1 MSWPSFISDNSWLEM
16 AETSLRVWLLCV
28 LFLQS
33 ALGQPYTP
41 THKPGTCAFY
51 DECGKNPEVQTNA
64 QVACLSNTPAQHVT
78 GEHLKKLQQLCPRL
92 VKDPN
97 NTYACCTLGQLDS
110 LEKSIRTFKTLTD
123 RCPVCSANFV
133 NLHCQNTCSPNQS
146 LFINVTRVAKSALNN
161 GTKQAVVAY
170 EAFYQRIFAEQTYD
184 SCSQVQFPS
193 TASTVV
199 GIMCGAYGSVFC
211 NAQRWL
217 DYQGNT
223 DNNFAPLDITFH
235 LLESSE
241 SPGGGIQP
249 LDSEVP
255 PCNVSLGEN
264 QQACSCLDCAASCP
278 VISHPSA
285 LDATFRLGSMAGGL
299 VLIIILCS
307 VFALLTVFLVWSR
320 LGSKSCMGR
329 TPDPKTGTSFS
340 DRLSLST
347 HTLLS
352 KFFQNWGT
360 WVASWPVTILVV
372 SIAVVVSLA
381 GGLAFIELTT
391 EPVDLWSAPNSQ
403 ARREKEFHDQHFGPF
418 FRTNQVILTALNRPN
433 YSYDSLQLGPKNFS
447 GILATDLLEKLL
459 KLQEELRQLEVW
471 SPTDKRNISLKD
483 ICYAPLNPHNASL
496 SDCCINS
503 ILQYFQSNHSRLL
516 RTANQTVNGKTYHL
530 DWRDHF
536 LYCANAPASYTD
548 STNLQL
554 SCMADYG
561 APVFPFLAV
570 GGYQGNN
577 YSEAD
582 ALIMTFSLNNYP
594 SGDQRQAQAKLWEE
608 GFLKKMRAFQSET
621 AGMFQVAFMAERS
634 LEDEINSTTAQDL
647 PIFAISYIV
656 IFLYIALAL
665 GSYSSW
671 KRVLV
676 DSKVTLGLGGV
687 VVVLG
692 SVMAA
697 MGFFSYLGIPS
708 SLVILQVVPFLV
720 LAVGADNIF
729 IFVLEYQRLPRR
741 PGEQREAHIGRALGR
756 VAPSMLLC
764 SLSEAICFFLGALTP
779 MPAVRTFAL
788 TSGFAVILDFLLQ
801 MTAFVALLS
810 LDSKRQEASRI
821 DVCCCVRSQKLTL
834 PGQSEGFLLKFF
846 RKFYT
851 PILLHRVTRG
861 VVVLLFVALFGMSL
875 YFMCHINVG
884 LDQELA
890 LPKDSY
896 LIDYFHFL
904 NRYFE
909 IGTPVYFVTTGGYNF
924 SSTEGLN
931 AVCSSSGCDNFSL
944 TQKIHYASEFPEI
957 SYLAI
962 PASSWVDD
970 FIDWLRWPCC
980 SLNATGHF
988 CPSTVTTICLR
999 HCVNNKGIIR
1009 PSMEEFYKYLPL
1021 FLQDMPNIK
1030 CSKGGLGAY
1039 STSVVL
1045 GPNDTV
1051 LASRFMAYHRP
1062 LKNSRDFTEALRAS
1076 RALAANIT
1084 VDLRKVPGT
1093 SPDFEVFPYTISNV
1107 FYEQYLTI
1115 IPEGLFMLSICLLP
1129 TFAVCCL
1136 LLGADLRSGL
1146 LNLFTII
1153 MILVD
1158 TVGFMVLW
1166 DISYN
1171 AVSLI
1176 NLVMAVGI
1184 SVEFVS
1190 HITRS
1195 FAVSTRATRLERA
1208 KEATIS
1214 MGSAVFAGVAMTN
1227 LPGILILGLA
1237 KAQLIQIFFFR
1248 LNLLITLMGLL
1259 HGLVFLPVIL
1269 SYLGPDVNTALVQAE
1284 KAEEAS
1290 VARTASCT
1298 KNPSPTGTTQSI
1310 YENIFDNHSFER
1322 PVDSRQKF

>member
-1 MSWPSFISDNSWLEM
+1 MTE
-16 AETSLRVWLLCV
+16 ASLRVWLLCV
-28 LFLQS
+28 LFLHL
-33 ALGQPYTP
+33 ALGELYTP
-41 THKPGTCAFY
+41 RHEAGYCSFY
-51 DECGKNPEVQTNA
+51 DECGKNPELQINA
-64 QVACLSNTPAQHVT
+64 QVSCLSNTPARHIT

-92 VKDPN
+92 SKGPN
-97 NTYACCTLGQLDS
+97 NTYACCSLEQLNS

-146 LFINVTRVAKSALNN
+146 LFINVTRVTENK
-161 GTKQAVVAY
+161 THPAVLAY
-170 EAFYQRIFAEQTYD
+170 EAFYQRTFAEKTYN

-199 GIMCGAYGSVFC
+199 GIMCGVYGSVFC

-235 LLESSE
+235 LLESSQ
-241 SPGGGIQP
+241 SPGGGVQP
-249 LDSEVP
+249 LGGEVP
-255 PCNVSLGEN
+255 PCNVPLGEN
-264 QQACSCLDCAASCP
+264 EQACSCLDCASSCP
-278 VISHPSA
+278 VINHPSA

-299 VLIIILCS
+299 VLIIILCLG
-307 VFALLTVFLVWSR
+307 FAVLTIFLVWSR
-320 LGSKSCMGR
+320 LASKSGMDG
-329 TPDPKTGTSFS
+329 TPDPKAATSFS
-340 DRLSLST
+340 DKLSLST
-347 HTLLS
+347 HTLLG
-352 KFFQNWGT
+352 KFFQRWGT
-360 WVASWPVTILVV
+360 WVASWPVTVLVV
-372 SIAVVVSLA
+372 SFAVVVSLA
-381 GGLAFIELTT
+381 GGLAFMKLTT
-391 EPVDLWSAPNSQ
+391 DPVELWSAPNSQ
-403 ARREKEFHDQHFGPF
+403 ARQEKEFHDKHFGPF
-418 FRTNQVILTALNRPN
+418 FRTNQVILTAPGRTT
-433 YSYDSLQLGPKNFS
+433 YTYDSLQLGPKNFT
-447 GILATDLLEKLL
+447 GILATDLLVELL
-459 KLQEELRQLEVW
+459 ELQERLRLLEVW
-471 SPTDKRNISLKD
+471 SPADKRNISLKD
-483 ICYAPLNPHNASL
+483 ICYAPLNPDNPSL

-503 ILQYFQSNHSRLL
+503 LLQYFQSSHAHLL
-516 RTANQTVNGKTYHL
+516 HTANQTVNGKTYHL

-548 STNLQL
+548 STNLRL

-577 YSEAD
+577 YSEAE

-594 SGDQRQAQAKLWEE
+594 PGDQRLAQAKLWEE
-608 GFLKKMRAFQSET
+608 GFLKEMRAFRSRT
-621 AGMFQVAFMAERS
+621 AGKFQVTFMAERS

-656 IFLYIALAL
+656 IFLYISLAL

-671 KRVLV
+671 NRVLV

-729 IFVLEYQRLPRR
+729 IFVLEYQRLPRE
-741 PGEQREAHIGRALGR
+741 PEEQREAHIGRALGR

-788 TSGFAVILDFLLQ
+788 TSGFAVLLDFLLQ

-810 LDSKRQEASRI
+810 LDSKRQEASRM
-821 DVCCCVRSQKLTL
+821 DVCCCVRSQKLTA
-834 PGQSEGFLLKFF
+834 PGQSEGFLLRFF

-851 PILLHRVTRG
+851 PILLHKVTRG
-861 VVVLLFVALFGMSL
+861 VVVLVFVALFGMSL
-875 YFMCHINVG
+875 YFMCNINVG
-884 LDQELA
+884 LNQELA

-896 LIDYFHFL
+896 LINYFQFL

-909 IGTPVYFVTTGGYNF
+909 IGAPVYFVTTGGYNF

-931 AVCSSSGCDNFSL
+931 AICSSAGCDNFSL
-944 TQKIHYASEFPEI
+944 TQKIHYASKFPEI

-988 CPSTVTTICLR
+988 CPSTVNTICLR
-999 HCVNNKGIIR
+999 HCVSNKEIIR
-1009 PSMEEFYKYLPL
+1009 PTVEEFYKYLPL
-1021 FLQDMPNIK
+1021 FLKDLPNIK

-1045 GPNDTV
+1045 GSNRSV
-1051 LASRFMAYHRP
+1051 LASRFMAYHTP
-1062 LKNSRDFTEALRAS
+1062 LRNSQDFTEALRAS

-1084 VDLRKVPGT
+1084 ADLRKVPGT

-1136 LLGADLRSGL
+1136 LLGMDLRSGL

-1195 FAVSTRATRLERA
+1195 FAISTKPTRLERA

-1248 LNLLITLMGLL
+1248 LNLLITLLGLL

-1269 SYLGPDVNTALVQAE
+1269 SYLGPDVNAALVREQK
-1284 KAEEAS
+1284 KAEE
-1290 VARTASCT
+1290 TAVTTTAPCP
-1298 KNPSPTGTTQSI
+1298 KHPSPTGTASCI
-1310 YENIFDNHSFER
+1310 SENTYNNHSFEQ
-1322 PVDSRQKF
+1322 PVDSGQKF